1 MGYCGPSKKTL
12 SGTLKDLFYDYDGK
26 IVGLSRIGLVKQ
38 ETEYY
43 LSDFKLY
50 EEEPQ
55 KNISIYKILYSLT
68 GIKTMASND
77 IDNNRNN
84 VYVDGK
90 KISEYQFKDPRL
102 NKYLKHRMDIKK
114 NVEI

>member
-1 MGYCGPSKKTL
+1 ME
-12 SGTLKDLFYDYDGK
+12 

-55 KNISIYKILYSLT
+55 KNISIYKILYSL
-68 GIKTMASND
+68 I
-77 IDNNRNN
+77 
-84 VYVDGK
+84 
-90 KISEYQFKDPRL
+90 
-102 NKYLKHRMDIKK
+102 
-114 NVEI
+114 